1 MTISAQT
8 FAFVA
13 DHVRRKS
20 AIQLD
25 TGKEYLVESRLL
37 PLARAAG
44 LPDVDAFVATLR
56 SGPAAARGLEDV
68 VEALTTNET
77 SWFRDVTPFDALRQ
91 HILPALQSAPG
102 GLPRLRLWSGAC
114 STGQEPYSIAMILSE
129 AMPGLPLEITATD
142 LSEQVLS
149 RARTGEYSQLEVNR
163 GLPAPLLVKYMKRNG
178 SHWQVAD
185 ELRRKITFRR
195 ANLLES
201 PPLGGPFDV
210 VFLRNV
216 LIYFDLATKRAVLDR
231 VRGALR
237 PGGFL
242 VLGAA
247 ETTIGVHEG
256 YERVVVGRGAVYRA
270 TNGPTLPHQ
279 APPSTVESLRH
290 PVTPVR
296 PAARPAPLSS
306 PVLSR
311 GAGLK

>member
-44 LPDVDAFVATLR
+44 LTDVDSYVATLR
-56 SGPAAARGLEDV
+56 SGPTAARGLEDV

-216 LIYFDLATKRAVLDR
+216 LIYFDLATKRSVLDR

-290 PVTPVR
+290 PVR
-296 PAARPAPLSS
+296 PAALSS